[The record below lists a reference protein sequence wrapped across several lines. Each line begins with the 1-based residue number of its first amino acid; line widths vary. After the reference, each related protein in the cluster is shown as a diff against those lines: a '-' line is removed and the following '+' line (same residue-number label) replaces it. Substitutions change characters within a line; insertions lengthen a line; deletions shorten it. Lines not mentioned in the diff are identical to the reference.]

1 MEMVNVIIDGKSVEV
16 EKGSTVLLAAQKAG
30 VHIPT
35 LCYLKDVNAI
45 GACRVCLVEVK
56 GAKALQ
62 PACVYPV
69 SDGLEVHTN
78 TPKVREARKAVV
90 ELLLSNH
97 PAHQCGAHPVPA
109 RGPLRHLRAQRQL
122 RIADYGSAD
131 GYQRNS
137 L

>member
-97 PAHQCGAHPVPA
+97 PG
-109 RGPLRHLRAQRQL
+109 RLLDLRAQRQL